1 MGNLCRY
8 HFNKYTMNIFSYTNL
23 CDLADFAFRFW
34 SKLTE
39 LEASGGKVVSNK
51 NRGHEGFKY
60 VKKTAFHL
68 SRQRSVIHT

>member
-1 MGNLCRY
+1 
-8 HFNKYTMNIFSYTNL
+8 MNIFSYTNL
-23 CDLADFAFRFW
+23 CDLADFAFRLW